1 MDEQLKFT
9 VAILTDTHLRAPG
22 GDQSSPYAVNDHANG
37 RARYA
42 VEVVRANTRA
52 LTIHLGDIVHPLPE
66 LPAFG
71 PACEE
76 AHRIFAPL
84 KPEIHFVPGNHDIG
98 DKPGLASPAGPVT
111 EGNRTAYETTF
122 GSSWSSVDHDGA
134 TFVIINSSLVNT
146 GGAAEKEQ
154 QDWLEQTLKKATGR
168 RVFLFSHYPPFI
180 NEPDEAEHYDNYAEP
195 GRSWL
200 LDLAAEHRVEAIF
213 SGHVHQ
219 FFFNRYRGVKLYCLP
234 PISFIRQDYAELYRG
249 NPTAEFGRDDV
260 GKYGVTLLDIFADG
274 HRLRFAPTHGRELV
288 EGGPAPEIQA
298 TRQPVTALVPHLRHA
313 WFETTTL
320 PYSGPMEEFSRKRAR
335 NDYPLL
341 RMWQLG
347 ISNVRTPL
355 QDLID
360 PVSRNRI
367 LDFAATGMTF
377 TFFSLGLPTPAAVAL
392 LKEHRNL
399 VGGLEVVS
407 TNKALVDVGAGL
419 EGLVKLLGVPVTVSK
434 STTSADEPRRGSAF
448 AHNVSTGFLWQEKAD
463 AIAAA
468 SKLGLPDGSFGLS
481 FQINL
486 DEDPGERIP
495 ELAGELKRIGARLT
509 AVIRLADRNP
519 ANANFDDDKIL
530 ARLVAA
536 LAAADGLENVDLQCD
551 TFEDIDRG
559 FSPRHGLLDR
569 QSNFR
574 PVAAHLA
581 NSHGR

>member
-1 MDEQLKFT
+1 MEDDLKFT

-22 GDQSSPYAVNDHANG
+22 GDQSSPYAVNDRANG

-111 EGNRTAYETTF
+111 EGNRKAYETTF
-122 GSSWSSVDHDGA
+122 GPSWSSVDHDGA
-134 TFVIINSSLVNT
+134 TFIIINSSLVNT
-146 GGAAEKEQ
+146 GGPAEQEQ
-154 QDWLEQTLKKATGR
+154 KGWLEQTLKKASGR

-195 GRSWL
+195 GRTWL
-200 LDLAAEHRVEAIF
+200 LELAAEHRIEAIF

-249 NPTAEFGRDDV
+249 TPAAEFGRDDAD
-260 GKYGVTLLDIFADG
+260 KYGVTLLDIFADG
-274 HRLRFAPTHGRELV
+274 HRIRFAPTQGRELDAA
-288 EGGPAPEIQA
+288 GPKPAIQA
-298 TRQPVTALVPHLRHA
+298 TRQTVTPLVPHLRHA

-367 LDFAATGMTF
+367 LDFAATGMKF
-377 TFFSLGLPTPAAVAL
+377 TFFSLGLPAKAATTL
-392 LKEHRNL
+392 LKEHQHL
-399 VGGLEVVS
+399 LGGLEVVS
-407 TNKALVDVGAGL
+407 SSRTLLDVATGL
-419 EGLVKLLGVPVTVSK
+419 EGLIKLFSVPVTVSK

-448 AHNVSTGFLWQEKAD
+448 AHNVSTGFLWQERAA

-468 SKLGLPDGSFGLS
+468 SKLDLPDGRFGLS

-486 DEDPGERIP
+486 DENPGERIS
-495 ELAGELKRIGARLT
+495 EIASELKQIGAHLT
-509 AVIRLADRNP
+509 AVIRFADRNP
-519 ANANFDDDKIL
+519 ANANFDDEKIL

-536 LAAADGLENVDLQCD
+536 LEAAEALDNVDVQCD

-574 PVAAHLA
+574 PVAQHLA
-581 NSHGR
+581 NAANR